1 MASKSSIESAKRIRN
16 IVKAKKATRDALKSI
31 IMNRTMDAAQRFA
44 AQLKL
49 AAMPRMSSATR
60 IRNRC
65 MVTGRA
71 RGVYRKF
78 NISRIMLREMAA
90 EGLVPGVRK
99 ASW

>member
-1 MASKSSIESAKRIRN
+1 MARLSSIESAKRIRKR
-16 IVKAKKATRDALKSI
+16 VAAKKAKREELKAV
-31 IMNRTMDAAQRFA
+31 IMNKEIAPEERFA

-49 AAMPRMSSATR
+49 AAMPRTSSATR

-65 MVTGRA
+65 MITGRA

-90 EGLVPGVRK
+90 EGLIPGVRK

>member
-1 MASKSSIESAKRIRN
+1 MARLSSVESAKRICK
-16 IVKAKKATRDALKSI
+16 IVASKKAKRAKLKAIINDRDLS
-31 IMNRTMDAAQRFA
+31 MEERFA

-49 AAMPRMSSATR
+49 AAMPRTSSATR

-65 MVTGRA
+65 IITGRA

-78 NISRIMLREMAA
+78 NISRIMLREMTA

>member
-1 MASKSSIESAKRIRN
+1 MARLSSIESAKRIRRR
-16 IVKAKKATRDALKSI
+16 VAAKKAKRAELKAI
-31 IMNRTMDAAQRFA
+31 IMNKTIAPEERFA

-49 AAMPRMSSATR
+49 AAMPRTSSATR
-60 IRNRC
+60 VRNRC
-65 MVTGRA
+65 MITGRA

-90 EGLVPGVRK
+90 EGLIPGVRK

>member
-1 MASKSSIESAKRIRN
+1 MARLSSMESAKRIRRR
-16 IVKAKKATRDALKSI
+16 VEAKKAKRAELKAV
-31 IMNRTMDAAQRFA
+31 IMNKTAAPEERFA

-49 AAMPRMSSATR
+49 AAMPRTSSATR

-65 MVTGRA
+65 VITGRA

-78 NISRIMLREMAA
+78 NISRIKLREMAA
-90 EGLVPGVRK
+90 DGLIPGVRK

>member
-1 MASKSSIESAKRIRN
+1 MARKSSVESAKRIRKM
-16 IVKAKKATRDALKSI
+16 VASKKATRENLKNI
-31 IMNRTMDAAQRFA
+31 IMNKQLPPEQRFA

-49 AAMPRMSSATR
+49 SAMPRTSSATR

-65 MVTGRA
+65 LVTGRA

-78 NISRIMLREMAA
+78 NISRIMLREMAS
-90 EGLVPGVRK
+90 EGLIPGVRK

>member
-1 MASKSSIESAKRIRN
+1 MARKSSVESSKRVRKMVASKKAKRLE
-16 IVKAKKATRDALKSI
+16 LKSI
-31 IMNRTMDAAQRFA
+31 VMNKELPSEERFV

-49 AAMPRMSSATR
+49 ASMPRTSSATR

-65 MVTGRA
+65 MITGRS

-78 NISRIMLREMAA
+78 NISRIMLREMVAD
-90 EGLVPGVRK
+90 GLLPGVRK

>member
-1 MASKSSIESAKRIRN
+1 MARLSSIESAKRIRK
-16 IVKAKKATRDALKSI
+16 IVQAKKAKRAELKAI
-31 IMNRTMDAAQRFA
+31 IMDRSIAPEKRFE

-49 AAMPRMSSATR
+49 AAMPRTSSATR
-60 IRNRC
+60 VRNRC

-90 EGLVPGVRK
+90 EGLIPGVRK

>member
-1 MASKSSIESAKRIRN
+1 MARLSSIESMKRIRKR
-16 IVKAKKATRDALKSI
+16 VAAKKAKRAELKAI
-31 IMNRTMDAAQRFA
+31 ISDKTQLLDKRFA
-44 AQLKL
+44 MQLKL
-49 AAMPRMSSATR
+49 AKMPRTSSATR

-78 NISRIMLREMAA
+78 NISRIVLREMAA
-90 EGLVPGVRK
+90 EGMIPGVRK

>member
-1 MASKSSIESAKRIRN
+1 MARLSSVESAKRIRK
-16 IVKAKKATRDALKSI
+16 VVSSKKAKRLKLKALVYNKNLPAEE
-31 IMNRTMDAAQRFA
+31 RFA

-49 AAMPRMSSATR
+49 SAMPRTSSATR

-65 MVTGRA
+65 MITGRA

-78 NISRIMLREMAA
+78 NISRIMLREMAS
-90 EGLVPGVRK
+90 EGLIPGVRK

>member
-1 MASKSSIESAKRIRN
+1 MARKSTIESVKRIRRC
-16 IVKAKKATRDALKSI
+16 VEAKKATRSKLKSI
-31 IMNRTMDAAQRFA
+31 IMNRSINPEERFT

-49 AAMPRMSSATR
+49 SAMPRVSSATR

-65 MVTGRA
+65 MITGRA

-90 EGLVPGVRK
+90 EGLIPGVRK

>member
-1 MASKSSIESAKRIRN
+1 MARKSSIESAGRIRRR
-16 IVKAKKATRDALKSI
+16 VAAKKATRDSLKKI
-31 IMNRTMDAAQRFA
+31 IKDKNVPAEQRFA

-49 AAMPRMSSATR
+49 AAMPRTSSATR

-65 MVTGRA
+65 LVTGRA

-90 EGLVPGVRK
+90 EGLIPGVHK

>member
-1 MASKSSIESAKRIRN
+1 MARLSSINSADRIRKKVEAWKN
-16 IVKAKKATRDALKSI
+16 RRSKLKAL
-31 IMNRTMDAAQRFA
+31 IMNREASPEERFA

-49 AAMPRMSSATR
+49 AAMPRTSSATR

-65 MVTGRA
+65 MITGRA

-78 NISRIMLREMAA
+78 NISRIMLREMAS
-90 EGLVPGVRK
+90 EGLIPGMRK

>member
-1 MASKSSIESAKRIRN
+1 MARLSSVESAKRIRKM
-16 IVKAKKATRDALKSI
+16 VTSKKAKRAKLKAIVGDRNLS
-31 IMNRTMDAAQRFA
+31 MEERFA

-49 AAMPRMSSATR
+49 AAMPRTSSATR

-65 MVTGRA
+65 IITGRA

>member
-1 MASKSSIESAKRIRN
+1 MARLSSVESLKRIRET
-16 IVKAKKATRDALKSI
+16 VKSKKAKRDSLKAI
-31 IMNRTMDAAQRFA
+31 VMNKTIPPEERFA

-49 AAMPRMSSATR
+49 AAMPRTSSATR

-65 MVTGRA
+65 VITGRA

-78 NISRIMLREMAA
+78 NVSRIMLREMVAG
-90 EGLVPGVRK
+90 GLIPGVRK

>member
-1 MASKSSIESAKRIRN
+1 MARLSSIESAKRIRRRVN
-16 IVKAKKATRDALKSI
+16 SKKVKRAELKTIIHNKALSPEE
-31 IMNRTMDAAQRFA
+31 RFS

-49 AAMPRMSSATR
+49 SAMPRTSSATR

-71 RGVYRKF
+71 RGVYRRF
-78 NISRIMLREMAA
+78 NISRIMLREMVA
-90 EGLVPGVRK
+90 EGLIPGVRK

>member
-1 MASKSSIESAKRIRN
+1 MARKSTMESAKRIRKS
-16 IVKAKKATRDALKSI
+16 VASKKVTRDALKAITMNKSI
-31 IMNRTMDAAQRFA
+31 DAVERFA

-49 AAMPRMSSATR
+49 AAMPRTSSATR

>member
-1 MASKSSIESAKRIRN
+1 VESKKAKRSL
-16 IVKAKKATRDALKSI
+16 LKSI
-31 IMNRTMDAAQRFA
+31 VMNKELPASERFT

-49 AAMPRMSSATR
+49 AEMPRTSSATR

-90 EGLVPGVRK
+90 EGLVPGVHK

>member
-1 MASKSSIESAKRIRN
+1 MARKSTVESAARVRR
-16 IVKAKKATRDALKSI
+16 VVASKKATRDKLKSVV
-31 IMNRTMDAAQRFA
+31 MNKAIPPEERFA
-44 AQLKL
+44 AQMKL
-49 AAMPRMSSATR
+49 SEMPRTSSATR

-65 MVTGRA
+65 MITGRA
-71 RGVYRKF
+71 RGTYRKF

>member
-1 MASKSSIESAKRIRN
+1 MARCSSIESAKRIRRK
-16 IVKAKKATRDALKSI
+16 VAAKKVRRAQLKAI
-31 IMNRTMDAAQRFA
+31 IMDKNAAPEERFA

-49 AAMPRMSSATR
+49 AAMPRTSSATR

-65 MVTGRA
+65 MITGRA
-71 RGVYRKF
+71 RGVHRKF

-90 EGLVPGVRK
+90 EGLIPGVYK

>member
-1 MASKSSIESAKRIRN
+1 MARLSSIESAKRIRKMVN
-16 IVKAKKATRDALKSI
+16 SKKAKRAELKAVINNKKLSPEE
-31 IMNRTMDAAQRFA
+31 RFA

-49 AAMPRMSSATR
+49 SAMPRTSSATR

-65 MVTGRA
+65 LITGRA

-90 EGLVPGVRK
+90 EGLIPGVRK

>member
-1 MASKSSIESAKRIRN
+1 MASRSHVESTARIRRR
-16 IVKAKKATRDALKSI
+16 VKAKAATRAALKAV
-31 IMNRTMDAAQRFA
+31 IMDKSVAPDRRFA

-49 AAMPRMSSATR
+49 AAMPRTSSATR

-65 MVTGRA
+65 IITGRT

-78 NISRIMLREMAA
+78 GISRIMLREMAA
-90 EGLVPGVRK
+90 EGLIPGVHK

>member
-1 MASKSSIESAKRIRN
+1 MARLSSIESAKRIRRR
-16 IVKAKKATRDALKSI
+16 VQAKKAKRAELKSV
-31 IMNRTMDAAQRFA
+31 IMNKTAAPEERFA

-49 AAMPRMSSATR
+49 AAMPRTSSATR

-65 MVTGRA
+65 AVTGRA

-78 NISRIMLREMAA
+78 NISRIMLRTMVAV
-90 EGLVPGVRK
+90 GLIPGVRK

>member
-1 MASKSSIESAKRIRN
+1 MARLSSIESAKRIRRR
-16 IVKAKKATRDALKSI
+16 VKAKKETRAKLKAI
-31 IMNRTMDAAQRFA
+31 IMDKTIAPEERFA

-49 AAMPRMSSATR
+49 AAMPRTSSATR

-65 MVTGRA
+65 MITGRS

-90 EGLVPGVRK
+90 EGLIPGVRK

>member
-1 MASKSSIESAKRIRN
+1 MARLSSIESAKRIRQSVN
-16 IVKAKKATRDALKSI
+16 SKRAKRAELKAVINNKTVSPEE
-31 IMNRTMDAAQRFA
+31 RFT

-49 AAMPRMSSATR
+49 AAMPRTSSATR

-90 EGLVPGVRK
+90 EGLIPGVRK

>member
-1 MASKSSIESAKRIRN
+1 MARKSTIESLKRVRRAVASKK
-16 IVKAKKATRDALKSI
+16 VTRGRLKSI
-31 IMNRTMDAAQRFA
+31 IMNKELPPEERFVAQ
-44 AQLKL
+44 QKL
-49 AAMPRMSSATR
+49 AAMPRTSSATR

-65 MVTGRA
+65 MITGRA

>member
-1 MASKSSIESAKRIRN
+1 MARLSSIESAKRIRRR
-16 IVKAKKATRDALKSI
+16 VDAKKAQRAKLKAI
-31 IMNRTMDAAQRFA
+31 INDKTLPLEERFA
-44 AQLKL
+44 VQLKL
-49 AAMPRMSSATR
+49 SALPRTSSFTR

>member
-90 EGLVPGVRK
+90 DGLVPGVRK

>member
-1 MASKSSIESAKRIRN
+1 MASKSTIESAKRIRRV
-16 IVKAKKATRDALKSI
+16 VKAKKVTRDALKAI
-31 IMNRTMDAAQRFA
+31 IMNKSVDAVQRFA

-49 AAMPRMSSATR
+49 AAMPRTSSATR

-65 MVTGRA
+65 MVTGRS

-78 NISRIMLREMAA
+78 NISRIVLREMAA